1 MSIKLTKEQF
11 NRAVVGMVNQK
22 YDGTWHCKVGQHN
35 GRDVAIVLGW
45 SCDYADGDA
54 QYQIRQFGKTW
65 SLCGKIAIN
74 IDDLQCDF
82 DYDWAMP
89 LTKFGDVYDSEH
101 AIDDKSFD
109 YLKDEAEFVMIE
121 LKNGNL
127 KIEE

>member
-1 MSIKLTKEQF
+1 MAIKLTKEQF
-11 NRAVVGMVNQK
+11 DRAIDGMVNLK
-22 YDGTWHCKVGQHN
+22 YDGTWSYKVGQHN

-45 SCDYADGDA
+45 TDDYAEGGA
-54 QYQIRQFGKTW
+54 KYQIKQFGKTW
-65 SLCGKIAIN
+65 TLCGKIAIN

-89 LTKFGDVYDSEH
+89 LIKDGDVYDSEH

-109 YLKDEAEFVMIE
+109 YLLDEAEFVMYE
-121 LKNGNL
+121 LKNGTL